1 MKEFLKTNTVT
12 HNLMSFTGFKSILIF
27 TLLSEGPK
35 TYAQLQG
42 ALRNHEY
49 LKENV
54 SLLDPVFILTLDD
67 DGEWNTGYNYVVVD
81 EWNRSF
87 FITDITYMSE
97 NVLQI
102 ACHVD
107 VLMSFH
113 NSIFNLSTL
122 IERQEFVYSPYIQ
135 DDEIP
140 VQVPRMISKK
150 NVGNVSEGVSF
161 IIVVTGGQ

>member
-1 MKEFLKTNTVT
+1 MKITICQNTDDKRKVYK
-12 HNLMSFTGFKSILIF
+12 NLQYK
-27 TLLSEGPK
+27 
-35 TYAQLQG
+35 
-42 ALRNHEY
+42 RNIGDVY

-54 SLLDPVFILTLDD
+54 SLLDPVFILTLDSN
-67 DGEWNTGYNYVVVD
+67 GEWNTGYNYVVVD

-102 ACHVD
+102 SCHVD

-150 NVGNVSEGVSF
+150 NVGSVSEGASF